1 MQRGLFL
8 DLRDRLLRPRGLI
21 LLSHFQF
28 YYEPMTLRADRRISL
43 IWELTDVN
51 VKDWTNPDTW
61 RWTCGMSGCEEPAQ

>member
-1 MQRGLFL
+1 M
-8 DLRDRLLRPRGLI
+8 
-21 LLSHFQF
+21 LSHFQF